1 MISKKLEEAL
11 NEQIREEFYSAS
23 YYLSISAWASSQDY
37 NGTASFF
44 MIQVQEE
51 VGHAM
56 KMFNFLF
63 DVESRAIVP
72 ALDQP
77 PADFDGLEDAF
88 QKTLKHEKYITGR
101 IHKLVALAREENDY
115 AMENFLQ
122 WFVTEQVEE
131 EANMNKVLAQI
142 KMIGG
147 DARAVFMLD
156 RELGQRQAFGGE

>member
-1 MISKKLEEAL
+1 MCD
-11 NEQIREEFYSAS
+11 F
-23 YYLSISAWASSQDY
+23 LS
-37 NGTASFF
+37 
-44 MIQVQEE
+44 V
-51 VGHAM
+51 VG
-56 KMFNFLF
+56 
-63 DVESRAIVP
+63 SRAIVP
-72 ALDQP
+72 ALGQP
-77 PADFDGLEDAF
+77 PADFDGLEDAC
-88 QKTLKHEKYITGR
+88 QKTLKHEEYITGR

>member
-1 MISKKLEEAL
+1 MISKKMEKAL
-11 NEQIREEFYSAS
+11 NEQIKEEFFSAS

-37 NGTASFF
+37 NGSASFF
-44 MIQVQEE
+44 MIQAQEE
-51 VGHAM
+51 VSHAM

-63 DVESRAIVP
+63 DVEGKATVP
-72 ALDQP
+72 GLDQP
-77 PADFDGLEDAF
+77 PADFDSLEDAF
-88 QKTLKHEKYITGR
+88 EKTLKHEKYITGR

-115 AMENFLQ
+115 ATENFLQ

-147 DARAVFMLD
+147 DARGIFMLD
-156 RELGQRQAFGGE
+156 RELGQRQAAAEA